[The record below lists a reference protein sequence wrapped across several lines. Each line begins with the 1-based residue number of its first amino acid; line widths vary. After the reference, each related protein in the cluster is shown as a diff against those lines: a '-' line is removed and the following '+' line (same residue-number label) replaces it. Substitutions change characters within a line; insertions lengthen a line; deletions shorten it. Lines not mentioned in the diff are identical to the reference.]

1 MRAGAHADRI
11 AGGVHAQKRTGS
23 KRE

>member
-11 AGGVHAQKRTGS
+11 ASGVRAQ
-23 KRE
+23 